1 MDIVTIFCDID
12 DFCQSLLAREHPQLP
27 AHSGS
32 KKRRASSLSLS
43 EVMTILVWFHAS
55 HYPTFKHYYFDS
67 VLPGKRAEFPGLPS
81 YTRFVELIPMT
92 LLPFCAYL
100 QTRKGQPTG
109 IQFMDSL
116 PIRVCH
122 NRRIGSHRVFAGL
135 AQRGKSSMGWF
146 YGFKWHLV
154 INDRGE
160 VLGLTLTPGQVDDR
174 RPVAKLVRQLWGKWF
189 GDRGYIGQE
198 LFEQLWTEG
207 VPLIAKLK
215 RNRKNK
221 LMPVLDKLL
230 LRKRALIECVND
242 QWKNSSQME
251 HTRYRSATNGIV
263 NMLAVVVAYT
273 FQPKKPALD
282 LSTITETQAQ
292 RLLLAAGANLK
303 TPPLPLKKGVPQK
316 FKTGDC

>member
-12 DFCQSLLAREHPQLP
+12 DFCQSLLACEHPQLL

-55 HYPTFKHYYFDS
+55 HYRTFKHYYLDS
-67 VLPGKRAEFPGLPS
+67 VLSGKRAEFPGLPS
-81 YTRFVELIPMT
+81 YTRFVELIPLT
-92 LLPFCAYL
+92 LLPLCAYL

-109 IQFMDSL
+109 IQFIDSL

-122 NRRIGSHRVFAGL
+122 NRRIPSHKVFAGL
-135 AQRGKSSMGWF
+135 AQRGKGSMGWF
-146 YGFKWHLV
+146 YGFKLHLI
-154 INDRGE
+154 INERGE
-160 VLGLTLTPGQVDDR
+160 VLGLTLTPGNTDDR
-174 RPVAKLVRQLWGKWF
+174 RPVVKLVRQLWGKLF

-198 LFEQLWTEG
+198 LFEQLWTG
-207 VPLIAKLK
+207 GLQLITKLK
-215 RNRKNK
+215 RKMKNK

-242 QWKNSSQME
+242 QLKNISQIE
-251 HTRYRSATNGIV
+251 HTRHRSAANGII
-263 NMLAVVVAYT
+263 NMLAAVAAYT

-282 LSTITETQAQ
+282 LSTTTESQAQ
-292 RLLLAAGANLK
+292 RLLLAAV
-303 TPPLPLKKGVPQK
+303 TI
-316 FKTGDC
+316 